1 MVSGFWGALIATGL
15 TCVFLLGA
23 MSAGLVQVVLEKR
36 KHRIINGLV
45 IIALLGGLS
54 VSMYAVMFPNPQKV
68 PEVNNLS
75 RVDIPESLLSSEP
88 PK

>member
-15 TCVFLLGA
+15 TCVFLLGT
-23 MSAGLVQVVLEKR
+23 MSAALVQVVLEK
-36 KHRIINGLV
+36 KKQRIINGFV
-45 IIALLGGLS
+45 ILALLGGLS

-75 RVDIPESLLSSEP
+75 RVDVPESLLSSES